1 MSLSFVA
8 EALRSQASAE
18 EKQKALSKMFAEDTA
33 SRLAQMVAQ
42 SQMQRGGA
50 RRGREAASRSAGA
63 SAMDDIESKKT
74 RLELEKDISQQA
86 EISFAIATGAK
97 IIGDV
102 TAFAATQADD
112 AAKKEA
118 EAAAVEEAKNT
129 EQAAMLTD
137 YRKPGE
143 EYSPSMLRDPG
154 AIGPDDSFPQ
164 GGQVFDPEGSPD
176 GYFPQGGQ
184 IPQGYRGTG
193 MTATEFKAMRDA
205 YRAERAAKSLILDK
219 KQDDA
224 VASSREFTEKQKL
237 LDSQRMGRRRAPTAE
252 EVYGKENMTDEEKA
266 LLDEKWVNYI
276 FGGDE

>member
-63 SAMDDIESKKT
+63 SAMDNIEFGKT
-74 RLELEKDISQQA
+74 RLELQKDIAKQS
-86 EISFAIATGAK
+86 ELSLAIATGAK

-118 EAAAVEEAKNT
+118 EANALKEAQASEE
-129 EQAAMLTD
+129 AAMLTD

-143 EYSPSMLRDPG
+143 EYSPSMLRV
-154 AIGPDDSFPQ
+154 PDDPL
-164 GGQVFDPEGSPD
+164 VEELIRDEFDPQTTD
-176 GYFPQGGQ
+176 GYFPRGGQ

-193 MTATEFKAMRDA
+193 MTATEFKAARDA
-205 YRAERAAKSLILDK
+205 YRAEKA
-219 KQDDA
+219 
-224 VASSREFTEKQKL
+224 TE
-237 LDSQRMGRRRAPTAE
+237 S
-252 EVYGKENMTDEEKA
+252 
-266 LLDEKWVNYI
+266 LLDELVEDEAQESAPSKMKDLMEKHQRGQVRESLSPGYRPQPEMTDDELAMYL
-276 FGGDE
+276 FGRDK

>member
-18 EKQKALSKMFAEDTA
+18 EKQKALSKMFAEQTA

-50 RRGREAASRSAGA
+50 RRGKEAASRSAGA
-63 SAMDDIESKKT
+63 SAMDDIKFKKT
-74 RLELEKDISQQA
+74 RQELRDELDKQSELSLAITTGSKIFG
-86 EISFAIATGAK
+86 EIF
-97 IIGDV
+97 
-102 TAFAATQADD
+102 AFAATQADD

-137 YRKPGE
+137 MRKPGE

-154 AIGPDDSFPQ
+154 AVREGQEFNSEDLPDA
-164 GGQVFDPEGSPD
+164 
-176 GYFPQGGQ
+176 YLQ
-184 IPQGYRGTG
+184 IMPGADKGYRDTG
-193 MTATEFKAMRDA
+193 LTPSEFKAMRDA
-205 YRAERAAKSLILDK
+205 ERAERAAKSLILDK

-237 LDSQRMGRRRAPTAE
+237 LDSQRMGMYRTPKA
-252 EVYGKENMTDEEKA
+252 DEIDYYDA
-266 LLDEKWVNYI
+266 L
-276 FGGDE
+276 FGGAE

>member
-63 SAMDDIESKKT
+63 SAMDNIEFGKT
-74 RLELEKDISQQA
+74 RLELQKDIAKQS
-86 EISFAIATGAK
+86 ELSLAIATGAK
-97 IIGDV
+97 IIGDI

-129 EQAAMLTD
+129 EQADMLTD
-137 YRKPGE
+137 YRKAGE

-193 MTATEFKAMRDA
+193 MTATEVLAIRD
-205 YRAERAAKSLILDK
+205 AERA
-219 KQDDA
+219 KQA
-224 VASSREFTEKQKL
+224 TE
-237 LDSQRMGRRRAPTAE
+237 S
-252 EVYGKENMTDEEKA
+252 
-266 LLDEKWVNYI
+266 LLDEPVE
-276 FGGDE
+276 DEDETSFLDELIKEKELEKTRPRREVEAQNRKRGRASLYDLSAMKLGSEK

>member
-50 RRGREAASRSAGA
+50 RRRREAASRSAGA
-63 SAMDDIESKKT
+63 SAMDNIEFGKT
-74 RLELEKDISQQA
+74 RLELQKEIGKQA
-86 EISFAIATGAK
+86 EVSRAIATGAK
-97 IIGDV
+97 IIGDI

-118 EAAAVEEAKNT
+118 EASALKEAQASEE
-129 EQAAMLTD
+129 AAMLTD

-143 EYSPSMLRDPG
+143 EYSPSMLRV
-154 AIGPDDSFPQ
+154 PDDPL
-164 GGQVFDPEGSPD
+164 VEELIRDEFDPQTTD
-176 GYFPQGGQ
+176 GYFPRGGQ

-205 YRAERAAKSLILDK
+205 ERAKQATESLILDK

-224 VASSREFTEKQKL
+224 IASSREFTEKQKL
-237 LDSQRMGRRRAPTAE
+237 LDSPRMGRYRTPRA
-252 EVYGKENMTDEEKA
+252 DEIDYYDA
-266 LLDEKWVNYI
+266 L
-276 FGGDE
+276 FGGAE